1 MLDIKEKGTVKEARY
16 QRERHSKKGETRN
29 ATDDHETGPET
40 ETEGV
45 FVVVERGHVG
55 VTDSYAGHAQPTRR
69 PYSG

>member
-16 QRERHSKKGETRN
+16 RRERHRKKRETRN
-29 ATDDHETGPET
+29 ATDDHETGP

-55 VTDSYAGHAQPTRR
+55 VTEP
-69 PYSG
+69 